1 MPFGW
6 KAFDQYAIVT
16 VTFNYNLINA
26 KAIDHHARVLRL
38 CPKAYIL
45 FVFGHKLPLLKLATK
60 SFLEASEKDAEIW
73 ENRVMGSRAS
83 E

>member
-1 MPFGW
+1 
-6 KAFDQYAIVT
+6 

-45 FVFGHKLPLLKLATK
+45 FVFGHKLPLIDILLKLATN

-73 ENRVMGSRAS
+73 ENRVMGSRAY